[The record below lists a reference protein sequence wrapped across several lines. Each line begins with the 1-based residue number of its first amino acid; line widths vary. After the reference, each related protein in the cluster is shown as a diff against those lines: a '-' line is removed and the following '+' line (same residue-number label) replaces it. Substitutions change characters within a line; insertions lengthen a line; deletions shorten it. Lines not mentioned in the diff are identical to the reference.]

1 MMNNCIVKFKVTG
14 NMDLEVKREDIPF
27 LSRAAHESKDLPLK
41 VSIATIN
48 GDFWVDDFDII
59 SINYIE
65 D

>member
-1 MMNNCIVKFKVTG
+1 MNNCIVKFKVTG

-41 VSIATIN
+41 VSVATIN
-48 GDFWVDDFDII
+48 GNFWVDDFDII
-59 SINYIE
+59 SINYSE